1 MMKNSYDVI
10 VVGAGFAGA
19 TIANL
24 LARENKKVLLVEKR
38 AQIGGNMY
46 DYYHS
51 NGVLVHK
58 YGPHIFHTNY
68 KEVFDYLK
76 QFGEFVSYEH
86 KVLANIDGTLVPVP
100 FNFTSLEK
108 LYGDKAKPLEEKLTK
123 KYPNQTRVSVLDLIN
138 DVDTDIKEF
147 GNYVYEKIFAYY
159 TAKQWGISVDK
170 VDKSVINRVP
180 VILGYE
186 DTYFS
191 DKYQYMPKDGFTS
204 LFKNMLNHPNIDI
217 LLNTSASE
225 VIKLINGEII
235 FKDEPFKGKLVYTG
249 ALDEL
254 FNYQYGPLPY
264 RSLRLEFEDH
274 DVTYYQSNS
283 VINYTTS
290 EDFTRITEFKYLSGQ
305 NIKDK
310 TTILKE
316 YSLAYTKDNYLK
328 VCPYYPIINE
338 DNLKLYQRYQ
348 DLLKDYPQISLCG
361 RLAEYKYYNMDV
373 VILKAFEVAKN
384 LLD

>member
-1 MMKNSYDVI
+1 MKTQYDVI

-24 LARENKKVLLVEKR
+24 LARTGKKVLVVEKR
-38 AQIGGNMY
+38 AQIGGNMF
-46 DYYHS
+46 DYIHT

-76 QFGEFVSYEH
+76 EFGEFVPYTH

-100 FNFTSLEK
+100 FNFTSLEM
-108 LYGDKAKPLEEKLTK
+108 LYKKKAKPLEEKLLK

-138 DVDTDIKEF
+138 DSDLDIKEF
-147 GNYVYEKIFAYY
+147 GNFVYEKIFAYY

-180 VILGYE
+180 VVLGYE

-204 LFKNMLNHPNIDI
+204 LFKKMINHPNIDV

-225 VIKLINGEII
+225 VIKLVKGEIY
-235 FKDEPFKGKLVYTG
+235 FNDSLFKGKLFYTG

-254 FNYQYGPLPY
+254 FNYKFGPLPY

-274 DVTYYQSNS
+274 DVTYYQANS

-290 EDFTRITEFKYLSGQ
+290 EDFTRITEFKYLSEQ
-305 NIKDK
+305 NIEGK

-316 YSLAYTKDNYLK
+316 YSLSYTKENYLK
-328 VCPYYPIINE
+328 VCPYYPIINDE
-338 DNLKLYQRYQ
+338 NLKLYQRYKN
-348 DLLKDYPQISLCG
+348 LLNDYPQIILCG

-373 VILKAFEVAKN
+373 VILEAFKAAKKI
-384 LLD
+384 

>member
-1 MMKNSYDVI
+1 MNKNYDVI
-10 VVGAGFAGA
+10 IVGAGFAGA
-19 TIANL
+19 TSANL
-24 LARENKKVLLVEKR
+24 LARAGKKILVIEKR
-38 AQIGGNMY
+38 DHIGGNSY
-46 DYYHS
+46 DYIHS

-68 KEVFDYLK
+68 KEVFEYLK
-76 QFGEFVSYEH
+76 EFGEFVPYKH

-100 FNFTSLEK
+100 FNFASLEK
-108 LYGDKAKPLEEKLTK
+108 LYKEKAKPIEDKLVK

-138 DVDTDIKEF
+138 DDDSDIKEF
-147 GNYVYEKIFAYY
+147 GNFVYEKVFAYY
-159 TAKQWGISVDK
+159 TAKQWGTSVDK
-170 VDKSVINRVP
+170 IDKSVINRVP

-191 DKYQYMPKDGFTS
+191 DTYQYMPKDGFTS
-204 LFKNMLNHPNIDI
+204 LFVKMLDHPNIEVM
-217 LLNTSASE
+217 LNTPANS
-225 VIKLINGEII
+225 VIKLVDGEIY
-235 FKDEPFKGKLVYTG
+235 FKGEPFKGNLIYTG

-254 FNYQYGPLPY
+254 FEYRYGPLPY

-290 EDFTRITEFKYLSGQ
+290 EDFTRITEFKYLAQQ
-305 NIKDK
+305 NIKNK

-338 DNLKLYQRYQ
+338 NNLALYQRY
-348 DLLKDYPQISLCG
+348 LELAKKYPQISLCG

-373 VILKAFEVAKN
+373 VILKAFELVKTIK
-384 LLD
+384 

>member
-1 MMKNSYDVI
+1 MKKSYDVI
-10 VVGAGFAGA
+10 VIGAGFAGA
-19 TIANL
+19 TAANL
-24 LARENKKVLLVEKR
+24 LAKSGKQVLVIEKR
-38 AQIGGNMY
+38 DHIGGNSY
-46 DYYHS
+46 DYIHS

-68 KEVFDYLK
+68 KEVFEYLK
-76 QFGEFVSYEH
+76 EFGEFIPYKH

-100 FNFTSLEK
+100 FNFTSLEM
-108 LYGDKAKPLEEKLTK
+108 LYKEKAKPIEEKLVN

-138 DVDTDIKEF
+138 DDDKEIKEF
-147 GNYVYEKIFAYY
+147 GDFVYEKVFAYY
-159 TAKQWGISVDK
+159 TAKQWGVSVDK
-170 VDKSVINRVP
+170 IDKSVINRVP

-191 DKYQYMPKDGFTS
+191 DTYQYMPKDGFTS
-204 LFKNMLNHPNIDI
+204 LFVKMLDHPNIEVM
-217 LLNTSASE
+217 LSTPANR
-225 VIKLINGEII
+225 VIKLIDGKIYFNDELFNGNLI
-235 FKDEPFKGKLVYTG
+235 YTG

-254 FNYQYGPLPY
+254 FEYRYGPLPY

-290 EDFTRITEFKYLSGQ
+290 EDFTRISEFKYLAQ
-305 NIKDK
+305 QDIKGK

-316 YSLAYTKDNYLK
+316 YSLAYTKENYLK
-328 VCPYYPIINE
+328 VCPYYPIFTEENYA
-338 DNLKLYQRYQ
+338 LYQRYFN
-348 DLLKDYPQISLCG
+348 LVKNYPQISLCG

-373 VILKAFEVAKN
+373 VILKAFELVKILN
-384 LLD
+384 